1 MTDAAATAV
10 DKGIAMQPGH
20 IDKRLEKATAI
31 CRNNGDKLTQ
41 KRQRVLQVL
50 MKAEHPLSAYEVTD
64 FYNQEAEIPISA
76 VSVYRILDFLASVNL
91 AYRLSTL
98 GKYIACER
106 IGDSTHAEV
115 TMFVICKRCALI
127 EKVSATQRLLPY
139 FTNLPETSDFE
150 MSGAQIEVTS
160 LCKNCRRKTTPKKQE
175 KA

>member
-1 MTDAAATAV
+1 
-10 DKGIAMQPGH
+10 MQSTH
-20 IDKRLEKATAI
+20 TESRLEKAKAI

-41 KRQRVLQVL
+41 KRQRVLKVL
-50 MKAEHPLSAYEVTD
+50 METKCPLSAYELTD
-64 FYNQEAEIPISA
+64 CYNLEAETPISA

-98 GKYIACER
+98 GKYIACDR
-106 IGDSTHAEV
+106 IGDSTHADM

-139 FTNLPETSDFE
+139 FTGLSEASDFE

-160 LCKNCRRKTTPKKQE
+160 LCKVCRRKTRPKNRRKHD
-175 KA
+175 